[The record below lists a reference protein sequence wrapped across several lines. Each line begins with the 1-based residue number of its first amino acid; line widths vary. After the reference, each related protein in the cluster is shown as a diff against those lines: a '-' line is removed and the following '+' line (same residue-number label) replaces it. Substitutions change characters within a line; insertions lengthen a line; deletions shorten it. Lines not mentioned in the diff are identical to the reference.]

1 MTNGPNGSTFQSTST
16 ISIYTEED
24 SKENTAT
31 PFETTPKTMNITSVV
46 NELSPN
52 TNSENIQRESVDSPD
67 TDATNSNVTVQK
79 KKNLCAM
86 DREPLK
92 DLVLNTKRR
101 QILVPNCMKDYT
113 MKKNLPC
120 RGC

>member
-79 KKNLCAM
+79 KKPVCNGSWTIE
-86 DREPLK
+86 RFG
-92 DLVLNTKRR
+92 TKHEEKTN
-101 QILVPNCMKDYT
+101 P
-113 MKKNLPC
+113 
-120 RGC
+120 GS